1 MELNQKTK
9 IVQFEGGA
17 GILANIDTPI
27 NVYIDCRQIVVN
39 NDGQSV
45 FDTAGWPV
53 PLKNVDWRTIKV
65 TVNGASFYEGQ
76 SFERTDDGMLTWTD
90 PTFKL
95 QKDDIFFAEW
105 TVDGANYDPFMLEE
119 VAGLLYIV
127 VNNYL
132 VTVEHEHVRYPLII
146 ELGEEGQIYYYILK
160 DDGTKVYFTVNED
173 GTIKEVDKNND

>member
-1 MELNQKTK
+1 MDLNAKAK

-27 NVYIDCRQIVVN
+27 NVYIDCRQIIVN

-45 FDTAGWPV
+45 FDTTGWPI

-65 TVNGASFYEGQ
+65 TVNGASFYEDQ
-76 SFERTDDGMLTWTD
+76 SFERSDDGMLTWTD

-95 QKDDIFFAEW
+95 QKDDIFFVEW
-105 TVDGANYDPFMLEE
+105 TIDGANYDPFILEE
-119 VAGLLYIV
+119 VEGLLYII
-127 VNNYL
+127 VNDYL
-132 VTVEHEHVRYPLII
+132 VTVEYEHVRYPLIV
-146 ELGEEGQIYYYILK
+146 ELGEEGLVYYYIMK

-173 GTIKEVDKNND
+173 GSIKEVDKND